1 MISELLGNSFNK
13 ILCPINIDLI
23 GGIIERLCS
32 PAERKEFT
40 SRRLDFRIG
49 GEI

>member
-23 GGIIERLCS
+23 GGIIEGLC
-32 PAERKEFT
+32 PLPKKG
-40 SRRLDFRIG
+40 IYKPKV
-49 GEI
+49 